1 MSDCGFAAWGCC
13 AGAREAFGL
22 ALAAARGLTA
32 DVVFGFAFDLAF
44 DLATDFGLALAFGLV
59 LAFAALVL
67 AAAAF
72 GLARDFATSAFAA
85 TFLVLD
91 FGASL
96 GLREAAFRVRARFA
110 VALPLFELF
119 AMILASNSLSA
130 AGAFNPRGVLA
141 TALNTFQVFLP
152 PPLPCGFT
160 PC

>member
-1 MSDCGFAAWGCC
+1 MSDCDFAACGCF

-22 ALAAARGLTA
+22 ALAAARGLVA
-32 DVVFGFAFDLAF
+32 DVVFGFAFGLAF
-44 DLATDFGLALAFGLV
+44 DLATDFGFALAFGLV
-59 LAFAALVL
+59 FVALVL

-72 GLARDFATSAFAA
+72 GLARDFAAFAFAA

-130 AGAFNPRGVLA
+130 ASAFNPRGVLA